1 MKKVMRREKIV
12 YKALVSFISA
22 LLLFFSLNA
31 HVFANVNTVTVYVGD
46 VLVWNGAN
54 TGNVPGISITGSG
67 SDLDINVSGGTTYKG
82 LSVSGGAS
90 SDTIHINILSG
101 SATFQGDNISLPPG
115 APANGSGGRAG
126 IYVNSSATLVISGGE
141 LKAIGVTGNDGT
153 GHAGI
158 ATNGSMTINNTN
170 VTATGANSTNSS
182 PGGNGIETL
191 GDFIVAQNGQPTIN
205 VTGGSSQQSDGGNG
219 IFSMGKIDVK
229 LGVVNARGNTGVN
242 GGNGV
247 VAADYPSG
255 SASAPQDAVIVE
267 NSATLNAFGGTGTTG
282 IGGDGVLTSKSIDIT
297 SGGNI
302 AGTGGNGAT
311 EGGVGLTAA
320 SSLGSGYPANTN
332 VNDSIHSDNGGNIHG
347 TGGDATSSG
356 MGGIGIAT
364 NVIANTGG
372 AEILGEGG
380 NGAGSGSGGDGIQA
394 MSGNSNVITGANLSG
409 VGGDGGVNGNG
420 GDGIQTDQSLS
431 VSNGARVTGTGGEG
445 NGSGIGGTG
454 ILVGKDITATGGA
467 AVTGTGGDNQGTGAS
482 GIGIK
487 VAGTIQSN
495 NSQISGT
502 GGSGSATNAG
512 DGINIENIQGTSPAL
527 SSQNGSVIKGIG
539 GKGGAASG
547 NGGNGITIGNAQIS
561 LIENGDSTIT
571 GTGGDGGSS
580 NTTSGSGGSG
590 MDVGP
595 IDNTDNGTIT
605 GNGGN
610 AGNSDQ
616 TNSGDGGDGIHSGG
630 DINNSDGSNIT
641 GNGGNGK
648 DGGDGIHSD
657 GNIDNGGTSTN
668 DAGTITGQGGE
679 SPNAGGNGID
689 SDGDITLGTGSASG
703 TGGNTGGTGIRMDGD
718 GTITGGN
725 NTASGSPAI
734 DSGTGIHVSD
744 GTTSTKGD
752 TKTPSLIIDGGSYGE
767 VPSGSNVF
775 NLPPKNA
782 KGEALKQITIILEG
796 NSTPGKKVVLT
807 LINADGSIYP
817 YNTSHLVIG
826 KDGKLHIWLPKG
838 AVIKNIS
845 SNGIKYPGKY
855 VVTSKNNQEAYF
867 KLKGNDIK
875 VTPGKPSKEDPKEHK
890 VIPTDTNSKDGR
902 LPRTGDKESTVPT
915 MIGSLLFLLG
925 SYYIVRKK

>member
-1 MKKVMRREKIV
+1 MKRRCGKLV
-12 YKALVSFISA
+12 YRILIFIICSSII
-22 LLLFFSLNA
+22 LFTVNSNVL
-31 HVFANVNTVTVYVGD
+31 ANVNAMTVYIGD
-46 VLVWNGAN
+46 DLVWNGAN
-54 TGNVPGISITGSG
+54 TGNVSGISVSASG
-67 SDLDINVSGGTTYKG
+67 SDLNVNVDGGKVYGGITIT
-82 LSVSGGAS
+82 GGAA
-90 SDTIHINILSG
+90 SDTVHINILAG
-101 SATFQGDNISLPPG
+101 SATFQGDNNSLPPG
-115 APANGSGGRAG
+115 VPTNGSGGRAG
-126 IYVNSSATLVISGGE
+126 IYVNSSATLIISGGE
-141 LKAIGVTGNDGT
+141 IKVIGVTGNDGT

-158 ATNGSMTINNTN
+158 ATNGSLTINNTN
-170 VTATGANSTNSS
+170 VAAVGANSTNKS

-191 GDFIVAQNGQPTIN
+191 GDFVVAQNGNPAIN
-205 VTGGSSQQSDGGNG
+205 TTGGSSQQSDGGNG

-255 SASAPQDAVIVE
+255 STSTPQDAVCVE

-302 AGTGGNGAT
+302 VGTGGNGAT
-311 EGGVGLTAA
+311 KGGVGLAAA

-347 TGGDATSSG
+347 IGGDATSSG

-380 NGAGSGSGGDGIQA
+380 NGAGSGSGGDGIQT

-409 VGGDGGVNGNG
+409 VGGEGGTNGNG

-445 NGSGIGGTG
+445 NGTGTGGTG
-454 ILVGKDITATGGA
+454 VLVGKDILATGGA
-467 AVTGTGGDNQGTGAS
+467 VVVGTGGNNQGVGVS
-482 GIGIK
+482 GTGIK
-487 VAGTIQSN
+487 VAGIIQSN

-502 GGSGSATNAG
+502 GGSGSTTNAG
-512 DGINIENIQGTSPAL
+512 DGINIENTQGLSPAL

-539 GKGGAASG
+539 GKGGASSG
-547 NGGNGITIGNAQIS
+547 N
-561 LIENGDSTIT
+561 
-571 GTGGDGGSS
+571 
-580 NTTSGSGGSG
+580 
-590 MDVGP
+590 
-595 IDNTDNGTIT
+595 
-605 GNGGN
+605 
-610 AGNSDQ
+610 
-616 TNSGDGGDGIHSGG
+616 GGDGIHSGG
-630 DINNSDGSNIT
+630 DINNSDGSSIT

-668 DAGTITGQGGE
+668 DSGTITGQGGE

-703 TGGNTGGTGIRMDGD
+703 TGGNNGGTGIHMDGD

-767 VPSGSNVF
+767 VPSGSNIF

-890 VIPTDTNSKDGR
+890 VIPMDTSSKEGR
-902 LPRTGDKESTVPT
+902 LPRTGDKESAVALLV
-915 MIGSLLFLLG
+915 GSLLFALG
-925 SYYIVRKK
+925 NYYILRKKIS